1 MKLFR
6 SSKILILDADDNALI
21 LKRSTTHPRF
31 PLEAD
36 LSGGIIRS
44 DETHQAGLVREIYE
58 ETQLSISVSDL
69 TLVDMHR
76 SFYKL
81 LFIRMERSL
90 FVVRFDERPE
100 VMTSWEHDSFEWI
113 PLEKVNDLEKPIQKQ
128 LERAVKKDI
137 FKTI

>member
-1 MKLFR
+1 MKHFR
-6 SSKILILDADDNALI
+6 SSKILILDADDNVLI

-44 DETHQAGLVREIYE
+44 DETHQAGLVRETYE

-69 TLVDMHR
+69 KLVDMHR
-76 SFYKL
+76 SHYKP
-81 LFIRMERSL
+81 LFISMERSL
-90 FVVRFDERPE
+90 FAVRFDERPE
-100 VMTSWEHDSFEWI
+100 VKTSWEHDSFEWI
-113 PLEKVNDLEKPIQKQ
+113 PIEKVHDLEKPIQKQ
-128 LERAVKKDI
+128 LERAIKKDI